1 MTSYGEKTYKYAVDL
16 EKMKVKASMAK
27 NQLIFLT
34 SYSEK
39 TYKHAVDLQ
48 KMKVKASIAKNQ
60 LIFLERC
67 IKNNILPK
75 SFRLKPPIKSIKG
88 YNIMKNC
95 SKKLVV
101 LAKNNVKQRMYFS
114 LRKVEEIKL
123 YLKNI
128 LSEEHYILIQNV
140 TDNSREK

>member
-1 MTSYGEKTYKYAVDL
+1 MVMSLKNLFTTSYGEKTYKHTF
-16 EKMKVKASMAK
+16 
-27 NQLIFLT
+27 N
-34 SYSEK
+34 
-39 TYKHAVDLQ
+39 LQ

-88 YNIMKNC
+88 YNIMKDC

-101 LAKNNVKQRMYFS
+101 LAKNKCKARNVFQ
-114 LRKVEEIKL
+114 L
-123 YLKNI
+123 
-128 LSEEHYILIQNV
+128 
-140 TDNSREK
+140 EKGRRN